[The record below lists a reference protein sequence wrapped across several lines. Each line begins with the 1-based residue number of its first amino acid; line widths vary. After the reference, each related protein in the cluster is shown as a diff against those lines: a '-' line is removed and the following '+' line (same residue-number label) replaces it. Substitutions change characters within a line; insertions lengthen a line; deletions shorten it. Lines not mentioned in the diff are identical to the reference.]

1 MRVPHPT
8 DVFET
13 SRGEFCW
20 GSGTNNDS
28 EARALGDLLEMLI
41 GLHYYKNL
49 EFNRPYIS
57 MAPRSLRFVADIG
70 KRQLPM

>member
-1 MRVPHPT
+1 MACEQALIIRMRVPHPT

-13 SRGEFCW
+13 SRGEFRW

-41 GLHYYKNL
+41 G
-49 EFNRPYIS
+49 
-57 MAPRSLRFVADIG
+57 VA
-70 KRQLPM
+70 LL